1 MAMTSDR
8 NIFAVG
14 FVCFGAFYGLT
25 EGVEKALLSDLLPAR
40 KRGLGYGAFQT
51 VLALVAIPANLMTGW
66 LAAQFSL
73 GFALFISGVFSM
85 LGGFVLIF
93 IYKKL
98 NPLNIE

>member
-1 MAMTSDR
+1 
-8 NIFAVG
+8 
-14 FVCFGAFYGLT
+14 
-25 EGVEKALLSDLLPAR
+25 
-40 KRGLGYGAFQT
+40 